1 MDLYLPDLST
11 ISVYLSEFPSRIS
24 LALII
29 AFFSLLLLFV
39 FYAFLAF
46 KRLQFVF
53 FQARDK
59 YWSKLISDTFTDFL
73 AYADGMPAE
82 DPISY
87 ILPEFEKIPLKRPYI
102 KKMLYQQLID
112 FHNSFTG
119 NSAEKLGKLFLKLGL
134 DQLTEKK
141 LHALKEDV
149 KIKGI
154 IETAQMELHRFIPI
168 ITKLIH
174 SQSAEVRIEAQAT
187 YLLLNKQHSFHFLEQ
202 VKEPILD
209 WHQLVLMELTGHIPT
224 KELPDF
230 SVWLNSKNNSVV
242 IFCLRLIG
250 HYQQFQAIPRLID
263 LLKHSD
269 PTIQHLAVKI
279 LGEFEAAEAE
289 KHLLDLYAT
298 GSVDIRAEV
307 IRALGRI
314 CSGNQLDFLLKE
326 AKSEEFD
333 IIYHSLTAL
342 RNHGKPGLSI
352 IKAYYSEAPQTNK
365 EIIEQVL
372 DTVK

>member
-1 MDLYLPDLST
+1 M
-11 ISVYLSEFPSRIS
+11 
-24 LALII
+24 
-29 AFFSLLLLFV
+29 
-39 FYAFLAF
+39 
-46 KRLQFVF
+46 
-53 FQARDK
+53 
-59 YWSKLISDTFTDFL
+59 
-73 AYADGMPAE
+73 
-82 DPISY
+82 
-87 ILPEFEKIPLKRPYI
+87 
-102 KKMLYQQLID
+102 
-112 FHNSFTG
+112 
-119 NSAEKLGKLFLKLGL
+119 
-134 DQLTEKK
+134 
-141 LHALKEDV
+141 
-149 KIKGI
+149 
-154 IETAQMELHRFIPI
+154 
-168 ITKLIH
+168 
-174 SQSAEVRIEAQAT
+174 
-187 YLLLNKQHSFHFLEQ
+187 
-202 VKEPILD
+202 
-209 WHQLVLMELTGHIPT
+209 
-224 KELPDF
+224 
-230 SVWLNSKNNSVV
+230 